1 MAKILEYFENQACF
15 LLFGVA
21 TACVTAGVY
30 ELNAPTRKIKA
41 YEILDIKF
49 EKEYEEAK
57 WLKNKREAN
66 EEMKNAMILSPY
78 CRDGKIPSLSSKNAF
93 PHQYQLDHVD
103 PDTKQPFTATYT
115 GVINKWPY

>member
-1 MAKILEYFENQACF
+1 MTKLLEYFEDQACF

-30 ELNAPTRKIKA
+30 ELNAPTRKLKA
-41 YEILDIKF
+41 YEIIDIKF
-49 EKEYEEAK
+49 EKEYEEARR
-57 WLKNKREAN
+57 LKDKREAD

-78 CRDGKIPSLSSKNAF
+78 CRDGKIPSLYSKNGF

-115 GVINKWPY
+115 GVINK